1 MVRLFYLSGREAG
14 VAVYERHRQVM
25 SKISAPKGTRDIL
38 PPETAAWQHAERVF
52 ADVCGRFGYQEIR
65 IPTFEQTELFQRGVG
80 DTTDVVQKEMYTF
93 EDKGG
98 RSMTL
103 RPEGTAGVVRSYL
116 ENGMASWPSP
126 VRLFYNITAFRYEK
140 MQKGRYREF
149 HQFGCEAF
157 GSAGP
162 VVDAEMVSL
171 LDLFFRELGLKETS
185 LRINSIGCPTCR
197 TEYNQ
202 KLKEYLKP
210 HLDKLCDTC
219 QTRYDKNPLRIIDCK
234 EPGCRPYVQEAPA
247 LLDNLCPDC
256 QAHFN
261 GFCNNLDE
269 LGLKYTID
277 KGIVRGLDYYTR
289 TVFEFVSEHVG
300 TQGTICGG
308 GRYDGLVAEMGG
320 QPTPGIGFALGV
332 ERLLMELQQQ
342 QATMPEPAGITVY
355 IAVLG
360 SGAAAEARRWTLRL
374 RTLGVRAETDLLQRS
389 LKAQLKYAGKLGVR
403 YTVVIGEDEIKTGK
417 IKFKDMRQHSEQEM
431 SFEQAEQ
438 LLIEGDE

>member
-1 MVRLFYLSGREAG
+1 MI
-14 VAVYERHRQVM
+14 M

-38 PPETAAWQHAERVF
+38 PPETAAWQYAEKVF
-52 ADVCGRFGYQEIR
+52 ADVCSRYGYQEIR

-93 EDKGG
+93 DDKGG

-116 ENGMASWPSP
+116 ENGMASLPSP

-149 HQFGCEAF
+149 HQFGCEVF
-157 GSAGP
+157 GSEGP
-162 VVDAEMVSL
+162 IVDAELVSL
-171 LDLFFRELGLKETS
+171 LDLYFRELGLKETS
-185 LRINSIGCPTCR
+185 LRINSIGCPVCR
-197 TEYNQ
+197 AEYNQ
-202 KLKEYLKP
+202 KLKNYLAP
-210 HLDKLCDTC
+210 HLNDLCETC
-219 QTRYDKNPLRIIDCK
+219 QSRYDRNPLRIIDCK
-234 EPGCRPYVQEAPA
+234 EPGCKPIVREAPA

-256 QAHFN
+256 QTHFD
-261 GFCNNLDE
+261 GFCKHLEELDI
-269 LGLKYTID
+269 KYTVD

-308 GRYDGLVAEMGG
+308 GRYDGLVEQVGG

-332 ERLLMELQQQ
+332 ERLLMELEQQ
-342 QATMPEPAGITVY
+342 QAALPEPARPSIY
-355 IAVLG
+355 IAALG
-360 SGAAAEARRWTLRL
+360 DAGDQARKWTWKLRSQ
-374 RTLGVRAETDLLQRS
+374 GIRAETDLMGRS
-389 LKAQLKYAGKLGVR
+389 LKAQMKYAGKQGFR
-403 YTVVIGEDEIKTGK
+403 FSTVIGDDEISAGK
-417 IKFKDMRQHSEQEM
+417 IRLKDMTEHNETEV

-438 LLIEGDE
+438 LLAEHQNK